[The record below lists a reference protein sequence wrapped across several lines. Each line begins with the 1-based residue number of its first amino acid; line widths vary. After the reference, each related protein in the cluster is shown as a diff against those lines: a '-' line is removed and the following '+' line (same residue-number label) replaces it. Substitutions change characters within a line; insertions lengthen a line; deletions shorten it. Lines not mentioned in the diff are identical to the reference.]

1 MLYASIVLVAAGIA
15 LIAYS
20 IITRGRAQA
29 SLVSGTAAQQTGNR
43 GRDNDGV
50 RGTGSGRE
58 ERSTAHPLPEAVQ
71 PAAREMPDTG
81 GEPEKPAARTAP
93 KPSAPPARQERPKPS
108 TAPAAK
114 TAQVPGTDDA
124 GNADTAVL
132 YNDASGV
139 VDYESRENVID
150 PSFKKYSKLRR
161 VGRGHVGIVKDGINF
176 QLRKKLYRFEF
187 YRIEK
192 MLPGK
197 NYIALFIK
205 GSDEAK
211 LLIFDRESTMERRL
225 MNEFRA
231 YRKGSM

>member
-1 MLYASIVLVAAGIA
+1 MLYASIALVAAGIA

-20 IITRGRAQA
+20 IITRGRAQSPA
-29 SLVSGTAAQQTGNR
+29 ESGQAAPRPENR
-43 GRDNDGV
+43 GRDHGIAAA
-50 RGTGSGRE
+50 TGAERE
-58 ERSTAHPLPEAVQ
+58 ERGAAHPLPEAVRPAESEL
-71 PAAREMPDTG
+71 PAAGR
-81 GEPEKPAARTAP
+81 EPERPAVKPAP
-93 KPSAPPARQERPKPS
+93 KTPAMPARQDRPKPS
-108 TAPAAK
+108 PAPAVK
-114 TAQVPGTDDA
+114 TAQPPAAGDA

-161 VGRGHVGIVKDGINF
+161 IGRGHVGLVKDGINF

-211 LLIFDRESTMERRL
+211 LLIFDRESDMERRL
-225 MNEFRA
+225 LNEFRA
-231 YRKGSM
+231 YKKRSL

>member
-1 MLYASIVLVAAGIA
+1 MLYASIALVAAGIA

-20 IITRGRAQA
+20 MITRGRTQ
-29 SLVSGTAAQQTGNR
+29 SSVESGYAAPRPESR
-43 GRDNDGV
+43 GRDNGMADENGAE
-50 RGTGSGRE
+50 RE
-58 ERSTAHPLPEAVQ
+58 ERGAAHPLPEAVRTAESELH
-71 PAAREMPDTG
+71 AADR
-81 GEPEKPAARTAP
+81 EPERPAVKPAP
-93 KPSAPPARQERPKPS
+93 KTPAPPARQDRPKPS
-108 TAPAAK
+108 PAPAVK
-114 TAQVPGTDDA
+114 TAQPPAAGDA
-124 GNADTAVL
+124 VNDDTAVL

-139 VDYESRENVID
+139 VDYESKENVID

-161 VGRGHVGIVKDGINF
+161 IGRGHVGIVKDGINF

-211 LLIFDRESTMERRL
+211 LLIFDRESDMERRL
-225 MNEFRA
+225 LNEFRA
-231 YRKGSM
+231 YKKRSL